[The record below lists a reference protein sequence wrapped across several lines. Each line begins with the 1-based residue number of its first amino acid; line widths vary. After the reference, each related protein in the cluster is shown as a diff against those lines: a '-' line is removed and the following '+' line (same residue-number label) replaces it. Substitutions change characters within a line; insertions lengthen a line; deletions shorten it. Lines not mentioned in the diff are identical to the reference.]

1 MRDQGCLP
9 FTQTMR
15 VEILCIDMKLRYM
28 WWEND
33 LRQSISKLAEQ
44 TEMSREIASSQI
56 TAFSEAFQTRWRK
69 PFDFPTGISSFPM

>member
-1 MRDQGCLP
+1 
-9 FTQTMR
+9 
-15 VEILCIDMKLRYM
+15 M

-33 LRQSISKLAEQ
+33 LQQSISKLAEQ